1 MRIIQFVLFAAIAV
15 LGLPQLLCGATVR
28 DQFMPWENTGNNSD
42 LAVTSA
48 QHLAQ
53 TFTAGVSGKL
63 VQLDLIVMKSPG
75 LTGTMTLSLRPTAGG
90 IPDATNSLFEIEI
103 DLATIPDSSTA
114 GAFKP
119 TTSFDVSQF
128 DVNVL
133 VDQKYAIS
141 LEREGPSTPTAWAL
155 WREGRP
161 FGFYLR
167 GEEYMR
173 SSFDAPWTPAVSALG
188 GDLTFAT
195 YVQVPEPSSVVC
207 VAIGLIGLAAWGWR
221 RKRAH

>member
-1 MRIIQFVLFAAIAV
+1 MRIIQSVLCAAIAV

-63 VQLDLIVMKSPG
+63 MQLDVIVLKSPG
-75 LTGTMTLSLRPTAGG
+75 LTGTMTLSLRPTVGG
-90 IPDATNSLFEIEI
+90 IPDATNSLFQIEI
-103 DLATIPDSSTA
+103 NLSTIPNSSSA
-114 GAFKP
+114 SDPKP

-141 LEREGPSTPTAWAL
+141 VEREGPSTPGAWAL

-161 FGFYLR
+161 FGIYSR

-173 SSFDAPWTPAVSALG
+173 SSFDGPWTPAVSTLG

-195 YVQVPEPSSVVC
+195 YVLVPEPSSVVL
-207 VAIGLIGLAAWGWR
+207 AALGLIGLAAWGWR
-221 RKRAH
+221 RR